1 MKTIVIATVTAAAL
15 LTGCA
20 GVPTDAASLR
30 ESAAQP
36 FRFVAKTLGG
46 AQPIT
51 ARGGDVTVKW
61 RPDVQVVEAWRGEDA
76 SRYTDAAFELRPLNK
91 PGTKS
96 SVERVALDDLHGQP
110 KVVAALGLRTIGQH
124 NVGGQECGQ
133 NCVYLFPGVEYQLRV
148 TMLRNG
154 APKISVPVGVVTVN
168 DEGVTVRKSD
178 TLASNGGA

>member
-20 GVPTDAASLR
+20 GVPTDSASLR

-36 FRFVAKTLGG
+36 FRAVASALRGSDT
-46 AQPIT
+46 IT
-51 ARGGDVTVKW
+51 ARQGDVTVKW
-61 RPDVQVVEAWRGEDA
+61 RQAEQVVEAWRGED
-76 SRYTDAAFELRPLNK
+76 STRYTDAAFELRPLNK
-91 PGTKS
+91 PGAKS

-124 NVGGQECGQ
+124 KVGGQECGQ

-148 TMLRNG
+148 TMFRNG
-154 APKISVPVGVVTVN
+154 APKISVPVGVVTV
-168 DEGVTVRKSD
+168 DDDGVKVRQQKS
-178 TLASNGGA
+178 S